1 MIYVVRYKARVPEGS
16 ITIDST
22 SRSFGWDRGLSPFF
36 VGPVDLCNGF
46 VSKNFENAWQF
57 SKVYKQHVGEDGNPT
72 DEYWKWAK
80 AGWSDT
86 WAHRYPMGRGAIP
99 EYSQWLGE
107 KLGYIAARKRIY
119 IPVYS
124 TAVQKT
130 KAYNKLM
137 EEAKQAEDQGKDLY
151 IRDFDGYNNKELGM
165 SYDDV
170 INCESRKMG
179 HGFVLAMLL
188 EMGHVAVLKMVLKK

>member
-1 MIYVVRYKARVPEGS
+1 MIYVVSHKAS
-16 ITIDST
+16 IPNDAIEIDTT
-22 SRSFGWDRGLSPFF
+22 SRSKNWTRGLSPFF
-36 VGPVDLCNGF
+36 VGPVDLLNGF
-46 VSKNFENAWQF
+46 VSKNFENCWQF
-57 SKVYKQHVGEDGNPT
+57 CKVYKQHMGEDGEPT
-72 DEYWKWAK
+72 PEYWEWAQE
-80 AGWSDT
+80 GWNDS

-99 EYSQWLGE
+99 EYSQWLGS

-124 TAVQKT
+124 TVVQKT
-130 KAYNKLM
+130 EAYKKLV
-137 EEAKQAEDQGKDLY
+137 EATKRTEIEKKDLY
-151 IRDFDGYNNKELGM
+151 LKDFDGYNFRELGM

-188 EMGHVAVLKMVLKK
+188 DGKL

>member
-1 MIYVVRYKARVPEGS
+1 MIYTVRYNAKIPEDA
-16 ITIDST
+16 IAVDPT
-22 SRSFGWDRGLSPFF
+22 SRSKGWDRELSPFF

-57 SKVYKQHVGEDGNPT
+57 CKVYKQHVGPDGEPT
-72 DEYWKWAK
+72 DEYWEWAK
-80 AGWSDT
+80 KGWEDS

-124 TAVQKT
+124 TAVKKT
-130 KAYNKLM
+130 KAYNRLM
-137 EEAKQAEDQGKDLY
+137 EVAKQAEDQGKDLY

-188 EMGHVAVLKMVLKK
+188 DVGHVAVLKMALRK

>member
-1 MIYVVRYKARVPEGS
+1 MIYTVRYNAKIPEDA
-16 ITIDST
+16 IAVDPT
-22 SRSFGWDRGLSPFF
+22 SRSKGWDRGLSPFF

-46 VSKNFENAWQF
+46 VSQNFENAWQF
-57 SKVYKQHVGEDGNPT
+57 CKVYKQHVGPDGEPT
-72 DEYWKWAK
+72 DEYWEWAK
-80 AGWSDT
+80 KGWEDS

-124 TAVQKT
+124 TAVKKT
-130 KAYNKLM
+130 KAYNRLM
-137 EEAKQAEDQGKDLY
+137 EVAKQAEDQGKDLY

-188 EMGHVAVLKMVLKK
+188 DVGHVAVFKMALRK